1 MQLFALM
8 AAWRAALTDDRI
20 ELSGELR
27 AEDAPAIWSTLRKTT
42 STAADR
48 LDIDLSHVTTIDA
61 RAMTLLVELRV
72 MLAERGV
79 ECELIAPESL
89 RPLVHLFAANRALVR
104 PSPPPARASLLARI
118 GAACERFVER
128 AKEPMAFLGELVEGV
143 LQIIRQPSRGN
154 WRSVPLL
161 LERAGADAIL
171 IVLLLDFLVGF
182 VIALQAMPQLRA
194 LGANPYVADLV
205 GIAITRELAPLMT
218 AIIMS
223 GRSGAAFAAELG
235 TMHVSDEIDAL
246 ETMGIAPVPYLV
258 VPRIIAVAIVAPML
272 VLLADVAGVLGGLV
286 VGVVYL
292 DLTVQGYFTELQT
305 MVTASDIVSGLLKS
319 VAFAIAIA
327 IVGCQEGLAARGAA
341 AGVGRRTTATV
352 VVSLFTVVVIDSLL
366 TIFFRAVGI

>member
-1 MQLFALM
+1 MS
-8 AAWRAALTDDRI
+8 AWRAALTDGRL

-27 AEDAPAIWSTLRKTT
+27 AQDAAAMWSTLHTF
-42 STAADR
+42 ANVQVDR
-48 LDIDLSHVTTIDA
+48 LDLDLSQVTAIDA
-61 RAMTLLVELRV
+61 RPMALVVELRT

-79 ECELIAPESL
+79 RSELIAPESI
-89 RPLVHLFAANRALVR
+89 RSLVHLFAGKRGLAR
-104 PSPPPARASLLARI
+104 PSRRPPPASLLGRI
-118 GAACERFVER
+118 GLACERFVDR
-128 AKEPMAFLGELVEGV
+128 AKEPMAFIGELVDGV
-143 LQIIRQPSRGN
+143 LQVIRHPRRGN

-182 VIALQAMPQLRA
+182 VIALQAMPELRA

-205 GIAITRELAPLMT
+205 GIAVTRELAPLMT

-246 ETMGIAPVPYLV
+246 ETMGISPIPYLV
-258 VPRIIAVAIVAPML
+258 LPRIIAVAIVAPML
-272 VLLADVAGVLGGLV
+272 ALLADVAGALGGLV

-305 MVTASDIVSGLLKS
+305 MVVASDIWTGLIKS
-319 VAFAIAIA
+319 VAFAIAIG

-366 TIFFRAVGI
+366 TIFFRTVGV